1 MIFLLSPPQNEMEQ
15 SFKLTDKGA
24 SAKCWHVAVFTA
36 SAINTSEEVA
46 SNHSHLNAVRARTVA
61 EYLITAVPI
70 VDPWVELK

>member
-1 MIFLLSPPQNEMEQ
+1 MKWSNP
-15 SFKLTDKGA
+15 
-24 SAKCWHVAVFTA
+24 
-36 SAINTSEEVA
+36 SAINISSYTEAVA